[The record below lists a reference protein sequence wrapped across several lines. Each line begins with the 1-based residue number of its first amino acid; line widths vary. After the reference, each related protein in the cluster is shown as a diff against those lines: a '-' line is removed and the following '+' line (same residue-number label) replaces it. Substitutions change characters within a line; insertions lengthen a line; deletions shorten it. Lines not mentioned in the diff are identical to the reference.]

1 MGKYIL
7 FAATYMN
14 WGMIRRDSGEWLNT
28 KYIVYSDGTCWSV
41 SKYDGD
47 PISKSLLRSLPKQTR
62 CKLQQSHREAQQP
75 HFTRMDENAFHKL
88 KDILKKQF
96 DETDAVRCCDG
107 DGWEMHHYGS
117 SGKLLH
123 SIRGHIYGVSALE
136 EIEELLTSIRR

>member
-7 FAATYMN
+7 FAATHMN

-28 KYIVYSDGTCWSV
+28 KYIVYSDGTCWAV
-41 SKYDGD
+41 SKYDDD
-47 PISKSLLRSLPKQTR
+47 PHEGSILPAHLRA
-62 CKLQQSHREAQQP
+62 EAQRP
-75 HFTRMDENAFHKL
+75 HITRMDENAFHKL
-88 KDILKKQF
+88 KDILENQF

-136 EIEELLTSIRR
+136 EIKELLTLIRR